1 MESYERVTGITH
13 LYIKI
18 EVPNEAPQYTLEERK
33 TTEFETVTGVVLA
46 EGVLDKETENPR
58 TFTKYEFVETRPTET
73 GVKHIYKPIVEEPTV
88 PVDPTPTP
96 TPMNPTPESNPTP
109 KPTPHGER
117 LPETGEFSIL
127 PLGISLMVSGLGL
140 LGFRKR
146 D

>member
-1 MESYERVTGITH
+1 M
-13 LYIKI
+13 
-18 EVPNEAPQYTLEERK
+18 
-33 TTEFETVTGVVLA
+33 
-46 EGVLDKETENPR
+46 
-58 TFTKYEFVETRPTET
+58 
-73 GVKHIYKPIVEEPTV
+73 EEPTI

-96 TPMNPTPESNPTP
+96 TPVNPTPEPNPTP

>member
-1 MESYERVTGITH
+1 MVEVLKAKFQRAD
-13 LYIKI
+13 LRKI
-18 EVPNEAPQYTLEERK
+18 LLATKDRILVEASPYDRIW
-33 TTEFETVTGVVLA
+33 GVGLA
-46 EGVLDKETENPR
+46 VEDTR

-73 GVKHIYKPIVEEPTV
+73 GVKHIYKPIVEEPTI

-96 TPMNPTPESNPTP
+96 TPVNPTPEPNPTP

-117 LPETGEFSIL
+117 LPETGEFNIL